1 MLERQKLVEAD
12 MKERAQ
18 DKVNDSSFLGQANS
32 MTPAFSKAVQRR
44 LLHMFEASMEKPV
57 CAFQAPGIFM
67 VSMDLSCLNPQQ
79 SQGRMGE
86 DFSSLCHEAER

>member
-32 MTPAFSKAVQRR
+32 MTPAFFKAVQRR
-44 LLHMFEASMEKPV
+44 LLHMFEASME
-57 CAFQAPGIFM
+57 
-67 VSMDLSCLNPQQ
+67 
-79 SQGRMGE
+79 
-86 DFSSLCHEAER
+86 

>member
-32 MTPAFSKAVQRR
+32 MTPAFFKAVQRR
-44 LLHMFEASMEKPV
+44 LLHMFEASMEWWNCMEK
-57 CAFQAPGIFM
+57 CMAMSLDRDLFFQLVLYLYNNLIEFLN
-67 VSMDLSCLNPQQ
+67 LS
-79 SQGRMGE
+79 
-86 DFSSLCHEAER
+86 

>member
-32 MTPAFSKAVQRR
+32 MTPAFFKQYNEDSFICLKQAWNC
-44 LLHMFEASMEKPV
+44 MEK
-57 CAFQAPGIFM
+57 CMAMSLDRDLFFQLLLYLYNNLIEFLN
-67 VSMDLSCLNPQQ
+67 LS
-79 SQGRMGE
+79 
-86 DFSSLCHEAER
+86 

>member
-32 MTPAFSKAVQRR
+32 MTPAFFKAVQRR
-44 LLHMFEASMEKPV
+44 LLHICDRPTVQIRPV

-67 VSMDLSCLNPQQ
+67 VSMDLSCLDGNEHP
-79 SQGRMGE
+79 STISR
-86 DFSSLCHEAER
+86 